1 METLLYHVMSTMG
14 CYLEVGVAV
23 SRVLKVQSACGGE
36 VQGNGP
42 KQHPL
47 LPEAAGGLP
56 KLGTR
61 GPEGGE
67 RKERGGRGEGGG
79 RERRGRGEGEGRE
92 GKGEGKGVE
101 RNKEWEMH
109 FRSL

>member
-14 CYLEVGVAV
+14 CYLKVGVAV

-56 KLGTR
+56 KLGR
-61 GPEGGE
+61 RM
-67 RKERGGRGEGGG
+67 RKC
-79 RERRGRGEGEGRE
+79 RRGNSTKRRIEGVRGVLLTGQEGYP
-92 GKGEGKGVE
+92 
-101 RNKEWEMH
+101 
-109 FRSL
+109 RSSRKASL